1 MSQTTLRTGL
11 LSHPQYWRWLQM
23 LMCLQIRRFLLW
35 IEQHVC
41 LGDAFLVPAQRRRLD
56 RAVGFIESGFCIT
69 RESGVFTFNSWYFGW
84 PKSRPVPTFW
94 IVIRTLTRVDTVV
107 VADSLVQCPW
117 HLTKQFWRYVT
128 KLPHVSASFG

>member
-1 MSQTTLRTGL
+1 MSQITLRTGL

-69 RESGVFTFNSWYFGW
+69 RESGAVWLKIAG
-84 PKSRPVPTFW
+84 
-94 IVIRTLTRVDTVV
+94 
-107 VADSLVQCPW
+107 
-117 HLTKQFWRYVT
+117 
-128 KLPHVSASFG
+128 

>member
-1 MSQTTLRTGL
+1 MRIADDRFGGRFATKAGTLRISKLTRKLMSQITPGTGL

-41 LGDAFLVPAQRRRLD
+41 SGDAFLVPAKRRRLD

-69 RESGVFTFNSWYFGW
+69 RESGAV
-84 PKSRPVPTFW
+84 
-94 IVIRTLTRVDTVV
+94 L
-107 VADSLVQCPW
+107 
-117 HLTKQFWRYVT
+117 
-128 KLPHVSASFG
+128 